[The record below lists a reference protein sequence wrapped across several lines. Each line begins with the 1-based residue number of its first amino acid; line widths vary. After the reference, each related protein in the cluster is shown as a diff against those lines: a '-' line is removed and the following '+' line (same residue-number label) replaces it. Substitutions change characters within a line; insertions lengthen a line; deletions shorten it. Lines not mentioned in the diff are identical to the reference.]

1 MISWR
6 FVNKNNQNM
15 RRRKTNMIKSLYIRR
30 SLMMLITSLLVVSQL
45 NLTVFQAF
53 AEEKGEEPLSYE
65 VQEELSK
72 DKKKAKLKIK
82 ATSNNNQVEILS

>member
-82 ATSNNNQVEILS
+82 ATS

>member
-1 MISWR
+1 
-6 FVNKNNQNM
+6 
-15 RRRKTNMIKSLYIRR
+15 MIKSLYIRR

-65 VQEELSK
+65 V
-72 DKKKAKLKIK
+72 KKSFQKIKRKQSLKLKQHLIIIK
-82 ATSNNNQVEILS
+82 LKF

>member
-1 MISWR
+1 
-6 FVNKNNQNM
+6 M

-45 NLTVFQAF
+45 NLTVFQVF

-72 DKKKAKLKIK
+72 DKRKQSLKLKQHLIIIK
-82 ATSNNNQVEILS
+82 LKF

>member
-53 AEEKGEEPLSYE
+53 AEEKGEEPLSY
-65 VQEELSK
+65 
-72 DKKKAKLKIK
+72 
-82 ATSNNNQVEILS
+82 

>member
-1 MISWR
+1 
-6 FVNKNNQNM
+6 
-15 RRRKTNMIKSLYIRR
+15 MIKSLYIRR

-45 NLTVFQAF
+45 NLTVFQVF

-72 DKKKAKLKIK
+72 DKKK
-82 ATSNNNQVEILS
+82 